1 LRNEDELNIGGAIVL
16 TAVVKIVC
24 IDNLRT
30 SETPVT
36 VGVTK
41 EWVAVGVMGG
51 DVAALL
57 GLLCNPVP
65 GASGKKTPLR
75 VTLGKV
81 ETGNNGVVEARLLI
95 DSEVETY
102 ALLDNKIGVGVLGT
116 TGGAIVALPTPAG
129 GNISPVNEFT

>member
-1 LRNEDELNIGGAIVL
+1 LRNEDELNIGDAVVL
-16 TAVVKIVC
+16 TAAVKIVC

-41 EWVAVGVMGG
+41 EWVAVGVMRG
-51 DVAALL
+51 DLAALL
-57 GLLCNPVP
+57 GLLYNPVP
-65 GASGKKTPLR
+65 GASGKKTPLS

-81 ETGNNGVVEARLLI
+81 ETEDNGVEEARLLI
-95 DSEVETY
+95 DSEAGIY
-102 ALLDNKIGVGVLGT
+102 ALLDNQISVGVLGT
-116 TGGAIVALPTPAG
+116 AGGEVVALPTPAG